1 MNYEARQVRNNILIN
16 LTKLGISQAQMGE
29 ILHVEQQTISKIL
42 KKHREQKPLTAKPS
56 GAPRKLTKEQRSELP
71 FHLKKGAP
79 FYELEGDYWT
89 QARVKVVIQRV
100 FGVEYEV
107 KQVGRILKE
116 INWTLQKPQ
125 KKDAKQSLEKVEEWK
140 KHQLNALKKK
150 R

>member
-29 ILHVEQQTISKIL
+29 IINVKQQTISKIL

-56 GAPRKLTKEQRSELP
+56 GTPCKLTKEQLEELP
-71 FHLKKGAP
+71 FRLKKGAP
-79 FYELEGDYWT
+79 FYEFEGDYWT
-89 QARVKVVIQRV
+89 QARVKVVIQTL

-107 KQVGRILKE
+107 KQVGRILKK

-140 KHQLNALKKK
+140 TQQLEALKKK